1 MSSKKK
7 VIAIAITTVALTV
20 GSIGIGQ
27 ASSKSRVT
35 KATMTRVDAS
45 GIANSMTRGGHAA
58 ELAAILSTLVTKG
71 TITQVQADA
80 ITTAIAAAR
89 AAEHPN
95 KPGKGFGLAKPDRAV
110 IEALI
115 AKTIGIDTAT
125 IKSRLAAG
133 ETLGAIAGAKKADLI
148 AALVAEETKRIDA
161 AVTSGT
167 ITAAQATTMK
177 ANLVAHI
184 TAEVDSVRGP
194 KMGDRR
200 GKGADD
206 GHRGRD
212 GRGGHGIRGGSSMG
226 AAATIPTPSTSTS
239 SAS

>member
-7 VIAIAITTVALTV
+7 VFAVAITTVALTV

-27 ASSKSRVT
+27 ASSKSRVS
-35 KATMTRVDAS
+35 KGTMTRIDAS
-45 GIANSMTRGGHAA
+45 GIANPMKQGAHAA
-58 ELAAILSTLVTKG
+58 QLATILSSLVAKG

-80 ITTAIAAAR
+80 ITATIAAAK
-89 AAEHPN
+89 AAGQAN
-95 KPGKGFGLAKPDRAV
+95 KPGHGLGLAKPDRAA

-148 AALVAEETKRIDA
+148 AALVAEQTKRIDA
-161 AVTSGT
+161 AVASGT

-184 TAEVDSVRGP
+184 TAAVDSVGGLT
-194 KMGDRR
+194 MS
-200 GKGADD
+200 GKVGKHGND
-206 GHRGRD
+206 GRQ
-212 GRGGHGIRGGSSMG
+212 GRGGHRGSGMG
-226 AAATIPTPSTSTS
+226 QAPKIPSPALSPSAA
-239 SAS
+239 